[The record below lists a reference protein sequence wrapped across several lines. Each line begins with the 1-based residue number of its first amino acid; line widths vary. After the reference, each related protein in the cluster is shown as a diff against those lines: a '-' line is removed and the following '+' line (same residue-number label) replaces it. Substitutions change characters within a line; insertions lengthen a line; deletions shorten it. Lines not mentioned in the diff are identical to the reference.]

1 MVSPSV
7 GTGAGRLAV
16 QPSTSAE
23 PLPVIWPLLG
33 RHIAF
38 HRRLVDLTDSVKAAL
53 LLSQSIYWTRRGRNV
68 ARSGGWFHKTAEQ
81 WTWETCLSPREQ
93 GNARDVLRELSFLEE
108 RRMGVPARG
117 YFRLDLDSLGRRLSD
132 RIAAD
137 PRCINWQ
144 DTVVVAQMLGP
155 AVAYHRTLA
164 GIGGGVH
171 AGLLLSRALY
181 LTRIQSTREPE
192 AWICNSTARWSEELG
207 LSRREQESARRD
219 LQRIGIWE
227 EARRGV
233 PASLVARVRLEELL
247 SLLIPGASADLER
260 PAYATSPVCGKPTD
274 KLAQNGESRMW
285 QSHML
290 VSTKAPNKIR
300 QKRQS
305 IYVLSTSVLVQTQHN
320 AREAP
325 VDNSD
330 GGGVDAADVEVE
342 AGGGGGGDLIFP
354 DRMSPQERAAAR
366 MLLCPCVD
374 QSQELLDELAGR
386 LKAHGVRGS
395 PVAYLRGLIARAMA
409 GTFIA
414 ELGLSIAAER
424 RNRQL
429 ADEQRS
435 AREAQERREA
445 ALRDTP
451 EYQARIQAQRERLG
465 QLRDDMRQRMAKTG
479 PR

>member
-1 MVSPSV
+1 MHSLP
-7 GTGAGRLAV
+7 GGAGAGPTAV
-16 QPSTSAE
+16 EQSTGAE
-23 PLPVIWPLLG
+23 PLPIIWPLLG

-53 LLSQSIYWTRRGRNV
+53 LLSQSIYWTRRGRSV

-81 WTWETCLSPREQ
+81 WAWETCLSPREQ

-108 RRMGVPARG
+108 RRLGVPARG
-117 YFRLDLDSLGRRLSD
+117 YFRLDLDSLGQRLAG

-137 PRCINWQ
+137 PRCINWH
-144 DTVVVAQMLGP
+144 DMVVVAQMLGP

-181 LTRIQSTREPE
+181 LTRIQSTRELD
-192 AWICNSTARWSEELG
+192 AWICNSTARWTEELG
-207 LSRREQESARRD
+207 LSRREQEGARRD

-233 PASLVARVRLEELL
+233 PASLVARVRLEDLL
-247 SLLIPGASADLER
+247 SLLIPGDSADQAGA
-260 PAYATSPVCGKPTD
+260 AYATSPVCGKTTD

-305 IYVLSTSVLVQTQHN
+305 IYVLSTSVLVQTQHK
-320 AREAP
+320 AREVP
-325 VDNSD
+325 VDNLEA
-330 GGGVDAADVEVE
+330 GMVDATVTKADS
-342 AGGGGGGDLIFP
+342 GGGGDLIFP
-354 DRMSPQERAAAR
+354 DRMLPQERAAAQ
-366 MLLCPCVD
+366 MLLRPYVD
-374 QSQELLDELAGR
+374 QSQALLDELAGR
-386 LKAHGVRGS
+386 LKAQGVRGS

-414 ELGLSIAAER
+414 ELGPAIAAER
-424 RNRQL
+424 RNRQQ
-429 ADEQRS
+429 AEGQR
-435 AREAQERREA
+435 AVREAQERREA
-445 ALRDTP
+445 ALRNTP
-451 EYQARIQAQRERLG
+451 EYQARIRAQREKLSE
-465 QLRDDMRQRMAKTG
+465 LRDDMKRRLTKSG
-479 PR
+479 SR